1 MKQITAALLIG
12 ITLMSVTGCRSWASM
27 QELKLS
33 INAPARVAPK
43 GEFYFTVNG
52 TDRNGE
58 QASFAFQWKIQWVG
72 VEGSTHKGK
81 SGSNEK
87 ISVKGGTGKAMLV
100 IIGYDTH
107 EHWGEIANHTFDV
120 E

>member
-1 MKQITAALLIG
+1 MKQTTAALLIAAG
-12 ITLMSVTGCRSWASM
+12 LFSLGGCRSWASM

-33 INAPARVAPK
+33 INAPAKVSRK
-43 GEFYFTVNG
+43 GDFHFTVNG
-52 TDRNGE
+52 VDRDG
-58 QASFAFQWKIQWVG
+58 QPAWFAYQWKIQWVG

-87 ISVKGGTGKAMLV
+87 ISVKGGAGKAMLL
-100 IIGYDTH
+100 ILGWDTH
-107 EHWGEIANHTFDV
+107 DNWGEIANHTFDV

>member
-1 MKQITAALLIG
+1 MKQMTTALLIAAAAFS
-12 ITLMSVTGCRSWASM
+12 LAGCKSWASM

-33 INAPARVAPK
+33 INAPAKVARK

-52 TDRNGE
+52 TDRDGQ
-58 QASFAFQWKIQWVG
+58 QASFAYQWKVQWVG

-87 ISVKGGTGKAMLV
+87 ISVKGGTGKALLV
-100 IIGYDTH
+100 IYGYDTH
-107 EHWGEIANHTFDV
+107 DNWGEIANHAFDV